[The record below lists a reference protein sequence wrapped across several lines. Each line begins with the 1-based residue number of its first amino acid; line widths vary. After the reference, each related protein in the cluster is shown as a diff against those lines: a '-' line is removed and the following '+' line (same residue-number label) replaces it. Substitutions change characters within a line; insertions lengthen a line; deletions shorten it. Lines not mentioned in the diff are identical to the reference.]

1 MSSEAVSQDA
11 LMTLLKKREKEIAKL
26 QEKVKQGE
34 TLTARQKLLL
44 KDRRVFLKFC
54 KLVGVKDTELIFE
67 SAMAKEIPIE
77 LDELAQPQV
86 IDIKMTADH
95 FREFT
100 EMVLGQDAKV
110 STQDCRIDMRLLRQA
125 WTAKCE
131 ASNESGS
138 RDAISFTVHE
148 QLRVQAERIEHLESV
163 LEKSSSIPSLIDRGE
178 MISVAVGTARAST
191 RDFGCESR
199 NIEDGQV
206 TDLRSQTEALKKSI
220 AESETA
226 KLRRESEWESRISS
240 LRKELQVGREESSHF
255 KARVSQLEAERNRYV
270 FVEEMALKQAE
281 RDAEVR
287 RLKDELAS
295 LKQMKQAKVET
306 TTEKT
311 QMTSHIFLKLLAY
324 AISGE
329 FDKMKA
335 LIPIARELFD
345 LTGEDT
351 AELERLC
358 QGASGT
364 SVSSWLGLS

>member
-11 LMTLLKKREKEIAKL
+11 LMTLLKKREKEISKL

-34 TLTARQKLLL
+34 SLTARQKLLL

-86 IDIKMTADH
+86 IDIKMTAEH
-95 FREFT
+95 FREFA
-100 EMVLGQDAKV
+100 EMVLGEDAKV
-110 STQDCRIDMRLLRQA
+110 SPQDGRLDMRLLRQA

-138 RDAISFTVHE
+138 GDAISFTVHE
-148 QLRVQAERIEHLESV
+148 QLRVQAERIEQLECL
-163 LEKSSSIPSLIDRGE
+163 LEKSTSIPSVIDRCE
-178 MISVAVGTARAST
+178 MVCVAVGTARAST

-199 NIEDGQV
+199 NIEDGVV
-206 TDLRSQTEALKKSI
+206 TGLRSEVEALQKLI

-226 KLRRESEWESRISS
+226 KLRRETEWESRVSNLS
-240 LRKELQVGREESSHF
+240 KELRFCREDSSQF
-255 KARVSQLEAERNRYV
+255 KARVSQFEAERNSYV
-270 FVEEMALKQAE
+270 FVEELALKQAE

-287 RLKDELAS
+287 RLKEELAS
-295 LKQMKQAKVET
+295 LNQTKQAKGEKT
-306 TTEKT
+306 PEKT
-311 QMTSHIFLKLLAY
+311 QMTNHIFLKLLAY